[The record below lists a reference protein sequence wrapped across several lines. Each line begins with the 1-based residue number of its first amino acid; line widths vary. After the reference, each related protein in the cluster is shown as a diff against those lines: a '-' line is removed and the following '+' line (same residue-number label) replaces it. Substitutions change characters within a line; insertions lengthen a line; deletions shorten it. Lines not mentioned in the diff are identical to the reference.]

1 MPFPITRGLGSDGSG
16 SQSALLVTG
25 GYSDPGP
32 SMNPCLAFSL
42 ISLSVYFDH
51 LALLFSTNILL
62 DAYALTPSNWPISTL
77 SAFPM
82 NVTSVSVSG
91 PTVTLGITQ
100 GQGGTL
106 YTLGIPLTGI
116 TDVSLNPYPGPYVQN
131 FFAVSETFDIQ
142 LAQAVDGITVRC
154 IFNVPVLLTDAL
166 IVANYVIT
174 GVPLGLTVYAV
185 VQETAN
191 SFLLTTS
198 PQVPGQTYD
207 LTVSNVHDLHGNLI

>member
-1 MPFPITRGLGSDGSG
+1 MPFPITRGLGSDGTG
-16 SQSALLVTG
+16 SLSALLTTG

-32 SMNPCLAFSL
+32 SSNPCLAFSL

-51 LALLFSTNILL
+51 LALLFSTNIEL
-62 DAYALTPSNWPISTL
+62 DAYALTPANWPITTL

-82 NVTSVSVSG
+82 SVTSVSYSG
-91 PTVTLGITQ
+91 PTVTLAITQ

-106 YTLGIPLTGI
+106 YTLGLPLTGI
-116 TDVSLNPYPGPYVQN
+116 TDLSLNPYPGPYVQN
-131 FFAVSETFDIQ
+131 FYAVAETFDIS
-142 LAQAVDGITVRC
+142 LAQAVDGVTVRC

-166 IVANYVIT
+166 IAANYVIT
-174 GVPLGLTVYAV
+174 LNGGLIVYSV

-198 PQVPGQTYD
+198 PQIPGATYD